1 MLGRMVGHAVEQRI
15 GTSKLVDSFR
25 DAYDYIIVGAGAAGN
40 VLANRLSEND
50 QVTVLL
56 LEAGGDDVKKPSIH
70 IPASAAELQQTEFD
84 YGYKSVP
91 QKRACRGLN
100 DKQVFY
106 PRGKGLGGSGSI
118 NYMSYT
124 RGSRHDFNLWS
135 ELGCTG
141 WSYKEVL
148 PYFIKSE
155 DNTNSEYIKS
165 GYHGKDGPMKISDF
179 KKTPLVQAFLDAGL
193 HLGYKMIDIN
203 GAEQLGFSN
212 QQGMLHKGMRWSTAH
227 GYLRPAMAR
236 ANLDVAI
243 NSRVNQLLF
252 DQKQVVGVEINK
264 DQDQQYKVKANREV
278 ILSAGAI
285 ESPKILMLSGIGPK
299 EQLER
304 FNIPVRADLPVGE
317 NFQDHP
323 MCIIE
328 YKVDRPLSVSM
339 DHAYYQTPASKEYQQ
354 YMFFVDDPR
363 GTPPPEGAIAFFRTR
378 LATDKYLYPD
388 VLLQMS
394 TSLVGGIFRK
404 LWNVRGEVFESLYS
418 SEEDNRPSIYMTS
431 YLLHPES
438 HGTITLASSDPSDK
452 PVINPNFLD
461 NPHDVTVLVEGIKLQ
476 LQLQN
481 TETFR
486 NIGVAPR
493 RGSLAGCRESEL
505 YSDDHLETLVRH
517 QTLTG
522 HHASGTCRMGA
533 PGDGKAV
540 VDPELRVQGIQGLRI
555 VDASVM
561 PEIPSGNTSAPTVM
575 IAEKAADIIRGINTI
590 SHIQLP
596 DDARGVD
603 SEVKASL

>member
-1 MLGRMVGHAVEQRI
+1 MLSRMVGRAVEQRI

-40 VLANRLSEND
+40 VLANRLTED
-50 QVTVLL
+50 EGITVLL
-56 LEAGGDDVKKPSIH
+56 LESGGDDVKKPSVH
-70 IPASAAELQQTEFD
+70 IPASAGELQQTEFD

-100 DKQVFY
+100 DKQVLY

-124 RGSRHDFNLWS
+124 RGSRHDYNLWA
-135 ELGCTG
+135 ELGCNG

-155 DNTNSEYIKS
+155 DNANLQYVKS
-165 GYHGKDGPMKISDF
+165 GYHGKGGPMKIADF
-179 KKTPLVQAFLDAGL
+179 KRTPLVQAFLDAGL
-193 HLGYKMIDIN
+193 DLGYKILDIN
-203 GAEQLGFSN
+203 GADQLGFSN
-212 QQGMLHKGMRWSTAH
+212 QQGMIHKGMRWSTAH
-227 GYLRPAMAR
+227 GYLRPAMER
-236 ANLDVAI
+236 ENLHVAI
-243 NSRVNQLLF
+243 NSQVNQLLF

-264 DQDQQYKVKANREV
+264 GEGQQCKVKANREV

-299 EQLER
+299 EHLER
-304 FNIPVRADLPVGE
+304 FNITVRADLPVGE

-323 MCIIE
+323 MCIVE
-328 YKVDRPLSVSM
+328 YKVERPLSVSM
-339 DHAYYQTPASKEYQQ
+339 DNAYYQTPASKDYQQ
-354 YMFFVDDPR
+354 YMFFINDPR
-363 GTPPPEGAIAFFRTR
+363 GTPPPEGALAFFRTR
-378 LATDKYLYPD
+378 LASNRYMYPD

-394 TSLVGGIFRK
+394 TSLIGGIFRK
-404 LWNVRGEVFESLYS
+404 LWNVKGEVFESLYS
-418 SEEDNRPSIYMTS
+418 SDNDKRPSMYLTS
-431 YLLHPES
+431 YLLHPAS
-438 HGTITLASSDPSDK
+438 RGSITLASRNPSDK
-452 PVINPNFLD
+452 PLINPNFLD
-461 NPHDVTVLVEGIKLQ
+461 HPEDVSVLIEGIKLQ

-486 NIGVAPR
+486 HIGAAPVQ
-493 RGSLAGCRESEL
+493 GSLVGCHKGDLFSG
-505 YSDDHLETLVRH
+505 DHLETLVRH

-533 PGDGKAV
+533 SGDKKAV
-540 VDPELRVQGIQGLRI
+540 VDPELRVQGIQGLRV

-575 IAEKAADIIRGINTI
+575 IAEKAADIIRGVNTI
-590 SHIQLP
+590 SNIPLP
-596 DDARGVD
+596 DDITEEEYKA
-603 SEVKASL
+603 KASL